1 MSSGAPSPPA
11 TVSSQASG
19 NNNNNNNNNNNDNSD
34 GNARYRGSCNRHG
47 GHGNN
52 NNNNNNNSTSRG
64 PFKGKATDLHGFI
77 YDIRLPNS
85 NNDLFSKTTKEIAE
99 HMSRTIKGAG
109 NFRLAM
115 VNLAFPTLMP
125 PSAPVDA
132 PGTNEP
138 SWVDKEQYKL
148 QYSEYIKKTDKRS
161 QVQATVFPLVLRQ
174 CSRTIRDRLEA
185 SPDWN
190 TINTSSDVLELLKLI
205 QKSMYTK
212 STNHHPTHTLYE
224 AEATL
229 VKFRQG
235 DDMSNSDFLEKF
247 KSLLDIYIHAGGDP
261 GCTSA
266 RYGNFKLS
274 TEDPDNNDAH
284 YKLSV
289 QRCCDDWVGMVLLL
303 KSDPKRYNT
312 LMANLINSYTRGQDV
327 NPNNP
332 TGAYDMLVH
341 YHSPTSNAHAHVQDH
356 SLAFA
361 QDLDASGHGGRGG
374 RGSCGGRGHTGH
386 GGRGSGGGGSDTNAT
401 TISSSS
407 NNNNN
412 INKPVSELYTACSLY
427 YSRPAE
433 CFLQTSNIPNRW
445 LLLDSCSLVNMVS
458 NEELLHDINP
468 VQNPINVHCNAGTV
482 SVNRNGLLG
491 DYPE

>member
-1 MSSGAPSPPA
+1 MSSRSPSPLA
-11 TVSSQASG
+11 TISGQA
-19 NNNNNNNNNNNDNSD
+19 NNDNNNNNDNSD
-34 GNARYRGSCNRHG
+34 GNARYRGSRSRRG
-47 GHGNN
+47 GCGHNNNKNN
-52 NNNNNNNSTSRG
+52 NNNTTSG

-99 HMSRTIKGAG
+99 HVSRTIEGAG
-109 NFRLAM
+109 DFRLAM
-115 VNLAFPTLMP
+115 VSLTLPTLTP
-125 PSAPVDA
+125 PSAPANA
-132 PGTNEP
+132 PGINEP

-161 QVQATVFPLVLRQ
+161 SVQAKVFPLVLGQ

-212 STNHHPTHTLYE
+212 STNRHPTHALYGTK
-224 AEATL
+224 AAL
-229 VKFRQG
+229 IKFHQG
-235 DDMSNSDFLEKF
+235 YDMSNSDFLEKF

-266 RYGNFKLS
+266 HYRDFTLDTK
-274 TEDPDNNDAH
+274 DPDNDATH
-284 YKLSV
+284 YKLAV
-289 QRCCDDWVGMVLLL
+289 QRCRDNWVGMVLLL
-303 KSDPKRYNT
+303 QSDAKLYST
-312 LMANLINSYTRGQDV
+312 LMANLINSYTHGQDV
-327 NPNNP
+327 YPNNP
-332 TGAYDMLVH
+332 TSAYDILVN

-356 SLAFA
+356 GLAFA
-361 QDLDASGHGGRGG
+361 QDLDASGHGG
-374 RGSCGGRGHTGH
+374 CGGRGGHGGHGYTGH
-386 GGRGSGGGGSDTNAT
+386 GGRGSGGGGSDTTAT

-407 NNNNN
+407 NHNNNTN
-412 INKPVSELYTACSLY
+412 EPVSESYTACSLY
-427 YSRPAE
+427 DSHPAE
-433 CFLQTSNIPNRW
+433 CFLQTSTIPNRW

-458 NEELLHDINP
+458 NEELLHDITP